1 MSRKQRKNRKE
12 EAIMGSLKD
21 MEARAERNIN
31 KGEAEVRTFMQK
43 HGILV
48 ILGVLVGIGLGV
60 TLFFLF

>member
-1 MSRKQRKNRKE
+1 
-12 EAIMGSLKD
+12 MGSLKD